1 MWHQFKNMYIEE
13 YKKSLYKTDM
23 LKDKCTININK
34 LLKLIKANFYKGL
47 HTNDFF
53 QSNLNEILSYL
64 DGDCHLSIGY
74 IMDYGEQFG
83 GKDKI
88 ELKGGNLNLRGK
100 HHFWF
105 TGVDGYIV
113 DVSIATYMSYIHNS
127 KKDIRYSFA
136 LADKEEHE
144 GGVSYHP
151 LISISVDDI
160 KLGKI
165 SVIF

>member
-1 MWHQFKNMYIEE
+1 MYIDE
-13 YKKSLYKTDM
+13 YKKSIYKTVM
-23 LKDKCTININK
+23 LREKCTINING
-34 LLKLIKANFYKGL
+34 LLKLIKTKFHKGL

-53 QSNLNEILSYL
+53 KNNLKEILSYL

-74 IMDYGEQFG
+74 VIDYGEHLG

-88 ELKGGNLNLRGK
+88 ELKDSNLNLREK
-100 HHFWF
+100 YHFWF

-113 DVSIATYMSYIHNS
+113 DISIATYMSYIHKS
-127 KKDIRYSFA
+127 KEDIRYSLA
-136 LADKEEHE
+136 LADKEEHKS
-144 GGVSYHP
+144 GVSYHP

-160 KLGKI
+160 KSGKI